1 LPRRAFLRA
10 ERKGQFMGRVWKPA
24 MAFLIVLVV
33 AGPVGRVASLDA
45 VQGAVAALALAVVA
59 ATIVAAVQRQ
69 P

>member
-1 LPRRAFLRA
+1 
-10 ERKGQFMGRVWKPA
+10 MGRVWKPA

-33 AGPVGRVASLDA
+33 AGLLLGLTSLDA

-59 ATIVAAVQRQ
+59 ATMVAAVQRQ